1 MVIVRQRDMKA
12 TWLIVLLPVI
22 GAFHAIGFFWMY
34 GHLSKGGVLLI
45 MFWLAALLLYISALY
60 PSTLFKKNGLRG
72 VKVTFLSL
80 LLSLIS
86 SYVGV
91 LLAFD
96 TYGT

>member
-1 MVIVRQRDMKA
+1 MKA
-12 TWLIVLLPVI
+12 TSLIVLLPVI
-22 GAFHAIGFFWMY
+22 GAFHAFGFFWMY
-34 GHLSKGGVLLI
+34 GHISKGGVLLI